1 MWKYNNTSNLPG
13 DSLYHSADELYHY
26 GVLGMRWGHRN
37 SKAVQ
42 NAHKAYKQSKREYRK
57 ESFKNLK
64 NVFRKSTWVAGAK
77 NQEDYKKAH
86 KGLTDA
92 RNKREQAAFKLID
105 AAAKDAYNKKLSK
118 TGSKT
123 KAVKAEQK
131 VYYKGFK
138 QERYGAGLVGSS
150 ADSKKRHGVTKGNTR
165 YYNHIAKVKGKKYA
179 NAVEKK
185 YGKRLTKQLVG
196 GIALATGAAIV
207 AGYYNSK

>member
-1 MWKYNNTSNLPG
+1 MWKYNHT
-13 DSLYHSADELYHY
+13 DELYHY
-26 GVLGMRWGHRN
+26 GVLGMRWGHRKN
-37 SKAVQ
+37 QAVN
-42 NAHKAYKQSKREYRK
+42 NAYKAYKQSKKEYRK
-57 ESFKNLK
+57 ESVKNIK

-118 TGSKT
+118 TGSKA
-123 KAVKAEQK
+123 KAKKKKKK

-150 ADSKKRHGVTKGNTR
+150 ADSKKRHGVTKGNAH

-185 YGKRLTKQLVG
+185 YGKRLAKQLAG

-207 AGYYNSK
+207 GAYYNSK